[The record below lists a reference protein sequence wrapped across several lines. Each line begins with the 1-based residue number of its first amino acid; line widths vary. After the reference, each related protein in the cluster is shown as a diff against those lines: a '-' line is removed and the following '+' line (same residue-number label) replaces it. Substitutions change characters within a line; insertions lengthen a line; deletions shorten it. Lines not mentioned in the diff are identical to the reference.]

1 MRRLLV
7 VLIVFTVFLT
17 QVPIALATLCPG
29 RPEIA
34 VLYADEESE
43 ARICEASGQ
52 ALDLLA
58 GFGLTPKRRIS
69 IEIIQE
75 GINHLGYMAFGSYDV
90 RTDTIRL
97 MSYRSIF
104 EKYAKPEMYGEPF
117 DRIHYSGAI
126 VHEITHAVFHQHS
139 TAEAPGPAPQEY
151 LAHVMQL
158 SSLPEKRRSRIL
170 REHDESAWESG
181 DAISDIYMALEP
193 SKFAVKSYNHFVMM
207 ADPRV
212 FIDTLLKAKW
222 FYVYIP

>member
-1 MRRLLV
+1 MCRLLSL
-7 VLIVFTVFLT
+7 LIVFTFLLL
-17 QVPIALATLCPG
+17 QIPNVLATVCPE
-29 RPEIA
+29 RPEIQ
-34 VLYADEESE
+34 VVSADDDSTLL
-43 ARICEASGQ
+43 ICGVSGR
-52 ALDLLA
+52 ALDILA
-58 GFGLTPKRRIS
+58 RYGLAPKRPIV

-75 GINHLGYMAFGSYDV
+75 GINHLGYMAFGSFDV
-90 RTDTIRL
+90 RTEKIQL

-104 EKYAKPEMYGEPF
+104 EKYTAPVMYGEPF

-158 SSLPEKRRSRIL
+158 SSLPEDRRNRIL
-170 REHDESAWESG
+170 LAHDEAAWESG

-193 SKFAVKSYNHFVMM
+193 GKFAVKSYKHFVTLE
-207 ADPRV
+207 DPQS